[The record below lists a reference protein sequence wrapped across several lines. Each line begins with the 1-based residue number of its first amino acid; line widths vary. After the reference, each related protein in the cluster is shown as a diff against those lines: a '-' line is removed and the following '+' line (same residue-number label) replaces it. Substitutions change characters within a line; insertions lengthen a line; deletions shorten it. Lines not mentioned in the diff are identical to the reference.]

1 MIRAA
6 VVLWILS
13 AVVCVGRGA
22 HDPCHVQNTT
32 VDRFNDGS
40 AMVISANKEFA
51 FHLYRKLSGLS
62 DSQGKNIFFSPISV
76 SVALAALS
84 VGARGETH
92 QQIFNGLGFN
102 ISQLS
107 QSDVDEAFCTIVKSE
122 QAHEHITSGTV
133 VFVDNLFK
141 TQPEFLDVLKQFYLA
156 EGFSVDFTKVIDATN
171 TINKYVSDKTNGT
184 IEELVDSLDPSTV
197 LYLVSYIYYKVKWAI
212 GFDPALTKLDEFN
225 VDENNKVPVQMMKIE
240 EHFYTFDEEIGT
252 FVLHLPFNNS
262 FTMLLL
268 MPDNMTTLENM
279 ISPTHVDKWLNVT
292 ESRDCAIYIPKF
304 SIKTSYILNDVLKE
318 MGMTDM
324 FDHANLSGIS
334 ELRNLTVSE
343 VVHRAA
349 LDVDE
354 AGATAAAATGIAIVK
369 SACLMPDLK
378 FDSPFMLMIVE
389 RSTKTVLFIGKIAN
403 PNL

>member
-6 VVLWILS
+6 AILWVLS
-13 AVVCVGRGA
+13 AVVCVGKG
-22 HDPCHVQNTT
+22 HHYFCHVQNTT
-32 VDRFNDGS
+32 VERFLSGT
-40 AMVISANKEFA
+40 AMMISANNEFA
-51 FHLYRKLSGLS
+51 FHLYRELSELS
-62 DSQGKNIFFSPISV
+62 DYQGKNIFFSPIAV
-76 SVALAALS
+76 FVALADLS

-92 QQIFNGLGFN
+92 QQILNVLGLN
-102 ISQLS
+102 SSQLS
-107 QSDVDEAFCTIVKSE
+107 QTDVEEPICDIVNSKQANEALT
-122 QAHEHITSGTV
+122 AGTT
-133 VFVDNLFK
+133 VFVDDLFK
-141 TQPEFLDVLKQFYLA
+141 PQPEFLDVLNQFKIADYR
-156 EGFSVDFTKVIDATN
+156 SVDFTKPIDAAS

-184 IEELVDSLDPSTV
+184 INKVVDSLDPSTV
-197 LYLVSYIYYKVKWAI
+197 LYVLSYIYYKAKWVI

-225 VDENNKVPVQMMKIE
+225 VDENEKVSVQMMKVE
-240 EHFYTFDEEIGT
+240 EYFYTFDEEIST
-252 FVLHLPFNNS
+252 FVLNLPFNNS

-292 ESRDCAIYIPKF
+292 ESSECGIYIPKF
-304 SIKTSYILNDVLKE
+304 SIKTSYTLNDVLKE

-334 ELRNLTVSE
+334 EVQNLSVSE

-354 AGATAAAATGIAIVK
+354 AGATAKEIAIFE

-378 FDSPFMLMIVE
+378 FNSPFMLMIVE
-389 RSTKTVLFIGKIAN
+389 RSTETILFMGKISN